1 MKKYQQKYK
10 PSEPEQM
17 ILKLNLLVLGFF
29 ILTAWI
35 TTRMTLA
42 IYTLVHLLIFLAN
55 LWVLTKG
62 TWQKIISQILVC
74 LGLAGS
80 LSAIWLIASY
90 ASFFN

>member
-1 MKKYQQKYK
+1 MNHRQKYK
-10 PSEPEQM
+10 PNTSEQI
-17 ILKLNLLVLGFF
+17 ILKINLLILGFF
-29 ILTAWI
+29 ILTTWI
-35 TTRMTLA
+35 TTRMALA
-42 IYTLVHLLIFLAN
+42 IYTLLHLLIFLAN

-62 TWQKIISQILVC
+62 TWQKIISLIVVC